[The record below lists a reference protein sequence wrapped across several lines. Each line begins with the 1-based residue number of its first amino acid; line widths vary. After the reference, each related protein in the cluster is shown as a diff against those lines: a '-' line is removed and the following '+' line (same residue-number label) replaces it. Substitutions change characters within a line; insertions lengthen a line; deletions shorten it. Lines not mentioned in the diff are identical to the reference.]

1 MKKDVKEIAEWYMRK
16 FGTKNPFKIAKELK
30 VLVKT
35 DNLGDYSGCYMY
47 LNRHRCIFL
56 NSNLDENGR
65 CLVMAH
71 ELGHAILHRT
81 QNCYFIR
88 NKTYLLCSRI
98 EREAN
103 IFAVNLLIS
112 DDELKEYESYTI
124 DQLSMLYG
132 LDRKLIELRLEK

>member
-56 NSNLDENGR
+56 NSNLDENER